1 MNEDKRANNHKKQ
14 MVMKQ
19 FNKTQKMAWRLMV
32 MAAMLGV
39 LPLTAQRANAET
51 SVSTNEV
58 TGIAMK
64 GKALWLATKGGLVK
78 YDPVSNKGLVYN
90 VAQAGLPEDNVVSV
104 AAASDGVLAGTAS
117 KGIAKVSG
125 DNVQMLSISG
135 SGDNVPSYQNN
146 NAIATDAKGNIWVA
160 QHSAFYKFDGKEW
173 TKYSV
178 PGTELS
184 SMIVFKALTLDPNG
198 TLWFG
203 GSNSIGSNGLFG
215 SCTSD
220 GGIKTVPG
228 VDKVNGI
235 AIDAQGNKWAAT
247 GEGLVVYDGKVAKRF
262 TVTNSE
268 LPSDNVAAVAASGSK
283 IWAGAAGYVV
293 EYSGGKFQSQE
304 LPDAA
309 TGNRISALLAD
320 GDILWIGTTRGGLY
334 KLSNGTITHVGMSL
348 EAAKIDNVRPASPT
362 VANNQEV
369 WIGTKEG
376 LIRIDKDNNITKPII
391 NNSDT
396 ATVVDYVYADSKGNV
411 WVALDFSDTCLLKI
425 SGEGTTAYLY
435 KDSPVERGTI
445 SMLSG
450 SADGTLYVATGNG
463 LLSFNGTTWR
473 DFNDEESPVKGKWIT
488 NVATDSKGNV
498 WCALKGIGLYKYDG
512 TGWTPYTIGGTL
524 PAGLISALGVD
535 KADRLWVATGE
546 SGDGLACYDGSEW
559 NTYTT
564 GNSSLPSDTVTSIAF
579 DNEGNLWVGT
589 RGTDEVSRFDGHGS
603 WQTFN
608 VGNKEID
615 KEDVSELSAQDLRSE
630 AVLNGLRARGFSVAI
645 SGGGLVNIAN
655 KKSNSAKNTPIYDLS
670 GIRVTNPQ
678 KGNVYIQ
685 NGKKF
690 IKK

>member
-1 MNEDKRANNHKKQ
+1 

-19 FNKTQKMAWRLMV
+19 LNKTQKVAGRLLI

-39 LPLTAQRANAET
+39 LPLTAQRAIAEA

-58 TGIAMK
+58 TGIAIK

-78 YDPVSNKGLVYN
+78 YDPASDKGLVYN
-90 VAQAGLPEDNVVSV
+90 EAQAGMPEDNILSV
-104 AAASDGVLAGTAS
+104 AAASDGVLAGTAT

-125 DNVQMLSISG
+125 DNVRMLNIG
-135 SGDNVPSYQNN
+135 KGGDNVPSYQNN

-160 QHSAFYKFDGKEW
+160 QHSAFYKFDGKGW
-173 TKYSV
+173 TKFAV

-184 SMIVFKALTLDPNG
+184 SMIAFKALALDANG

-203 GSNSIGSNGLFG
+203 GSNTIGSNGLFG

-247 GEGLVVYDGKVAKRF
+247 SEGLVVYDGKAAKRF
-262 TVTNSE
+262 TVANSE
-268 LPSDNVAAVAASGSK
+268 IPSDNVLAVAAGDGK

-293 EYSGGKFQSQE
+293 EYSGGKFHYQK
-304 LPDAA
+304 LPDEVA
-309 TGNRISALLAD
+309 GNRVSALLAE
-320 GDILWIGTTRGGLY
+320 GGTLWIGTTRGGLY
-334 KLSNGTITHVGMSL
+334 KFSNGTISRVSMSL
-348 EAAKIDNVRPASPT
+348 EAAKIDNVQPVSPT

-396 ATVVDYVYADSKGNV
+396 ATVVSYVYADPKGNV

-425 SGEGTTAYLY
+425 SGEAATAYLY
-435 KDSPVERGTI
+435 KDCPVERGTV

-450 SADGTLYVATGNG
+450 DADGTLYVATGNG
-463 LLSFNGTTWR
+463 LLSLNGTTWR
-473 DFNDEESPVKGKWIT
+473 NFNDEDSPVRGKWIT

-512 TGWTPYTIGGTL
+512 NSWTPYTIGGTL
-524 PAGLISALGVD
+524 PAGLISTLGVD

-589 RGTDEVSRFDGHGS
+589 RGTGEVSRFDGNGS

-615 KEDVSELSAQDLRSE
+615 KENVSDLSAQDLRSE
-630 AVLNGLRARGFSVAI
+630 AVLNSLRARGFSVAI
-645 SGGGLVNIAN
+645 SGGGLVNIASIKN
-655 KKSNSAKNTPIYDLS
+655 ASTKNTPIYELS

-685 NGKKF
+685 NGRKF
-690 IKK
+690 IKN

>member
-1 MNEDKRANNHKKQ
+1 

-19 FNKTQKMAWRLMV
+19 LNKTQKVAGRLLL

-39 LPLTAQRANAET
+39 LPLMAQRAIAET

-58 TGIAMK
+58 TGIAIK

-78 YDPVSNKGLVYN
+78 YDPTSNKGLVYN
-90 VAQAGLPEDNVVSV
+90 EVQAGMPEDKILSV
-104 AAASDGVLAGTAS
+104 AATSDGVLVGTAT

-125 DNVQMLSISG
+125 NKVQMLNISKG
-135 SGDNVPSYQNN
+135 SDNAPSYQNN
-146 NAIATDAKGNIWVA
+146 NAIAADAKDNIWVA

-173 TKYSV
+173 TKFVV

-184 SMIVFKALTLDPNG
+184 SMIVFKALALDANG

-203 GSNSIGSNGLFG
+203 GSNTIGSNGLFG
-215 SCTSD
+215 SYTSD

-247 GEGLVVYDGKVAKRF
+247 SEGLVVYDGKAAKRF
-262 TVTNSE
+262 TVANSDI
-268 LPSDNVAAVAASGSK
+268 PSDNVLAVAAGDGK

-293 EYSGGKFQSQE
+293 EYSGGEFHSQK
-304 LPDAA
+304 LPEEVA
-309 TGNRISALLAD
+309 GNQVSALLAE
-320 GDILWIGTTRGGLY
+320 GGTLWIGTTRGGLY
-334 KLSNGTITHVGMSL
+334 KLSDGTISRVGMSL
-348 EAAKIDNVRPASPT
+348 EVAKIDNVQPVSPT

-396 ATVVDYVYADSKGNV
+396 ATVVNYVYADPKGNV

-425 SGEGTTAYLY
+425 SGEATTAYLY
-435 KDSPVERGTI
+435 KDCPVERGTI

-450 SADGTLYVATGNG
+450 DADGTLYVATGNG
-463 LLSFNGTTWR
+463 LLSFNGVTWR
-473 DFNDEESPVKGKWIT
+473 NFNDEESPVKDKWIT

-512 TGWTPYTIGGTL
+512 NSWTPYTIGGTL

-579 DNEGNLWVGT
+579 DNEGNLWIGT
-589 RGTDEVSRFDGHGS
+589 RGIDEVSRFDGNGS

-615 KEDVSELSAQDLRSE
+615 KDNVSDLSAQDLRSE
-630 AVLNGLRARGFSVAI
+630 AVLNSLRARGFSVAI

-655 KKSNSAKNTPIYDLS
+655 IKNASTKNTPIYDLS